1 MTSHGYDV
9 KISSAPYR
17 RYKYSCRDE
26 RQYICRT
33 TQICSRA
40 TRLHRCTSS
49 YIPAARPFAIS
60 LIIPDDSARPGL
72 FGICNLHW
80 LEFLRRNRYES
91 PCSLCAILQPLR
103 EFVNDRRVRR
113 RMLRVIVGTREEGRS
128 RYRYTRFADYDNDV
142 FDTRRASLRLIFLP
156 CPSTYL

>member
-9 KISSAPYR
+9 KISTAPYR

-91 PCSLCAILQPLR
+91 PLQPLRNLAAAALR
-103 EFVNDRRVRR
+103 EFVNDRARSTTDVTSNSWNPRR
-113 RMLRVIVGTREEGRS
+113 RALALQILGSPITTMMFSNWTP
-128 RYRYTRFADYDNDV
+128 RFV
-142 FDTRRASLRLIFLP
+142 
-156 CPSTYL
+156 